1 MSEKEEN
8 LLNEEFD
15 GAENAS
21 VETSETEEKKSSD
34 KNQKRWYIV
43 HTYSYLLRYYGKIE

>member
-8 LLNEEFD
+8 LTNDELIAETQDVEEH
-15 GAENAS
+15 
-21 VETSETEEKKSSD
+21 KSSE

-43 HTYSYLLRYYGKIE
+43 HTYSG